1 MSAHAET
8 VGATRTSLRKK
19 KCPVRAEP
27 RRLGSFLAATARSL
41 TVLSGSAP
49 RRGVCACELSGEAE
63 DEAHFLASYAV
74 AVREARAKGPEHVA
88 EARKKEERMRL
99 EEGFEI
105 NVLLFR
111 MFESRSRR
119 SSRKRLTALQKAMFA
134 RLDALFAIEDRFDA
148 ADDALEA
155 CARGPCRASTR
166 RGVQAPEPRVVD
178 APARAEEFRMTP
190 ASWTCSRGGSAIQRA
205 SSEMR

>member
-1 MSAHAET
+1 VSAHAET

-19 KCPVRAEP
+19 KSPARAEP
-27 RRLGSFLAATARSL
+27 RRLGSFLAATSRSL

-49 RRGVCACELSGEAE
+49 RRGVCACALSGEAE

-88 EARKKEERMRL
+88 EARKEEERMRL

-111 MFESRSRR
+111 MFE
-119 SSRKRLTALQKAMFA
+119 KAMHA
-134 RLDALFAIEDRFDA
+134 QKERVA
-148 ADDALEA
+148 AAQGQEQTELEKA
-155 CARGPCRASTR
+155 AHGASKGHVRA
-166 RGVQAPEPRVVD
+166 P
-178 APARAEEFRMTP
+178 
-190 ASWTCSRGGSAIQRA
+190 
-205 SSEMR
+205 